1 MFLRRAFVIALIL
14 FAPLFGLVMAGPRA
28 GLLIAIGIGFGLVL
42 EGLRF
47 GFAGPWRMIVAERDG
62 RGLLAQ
68 FLAIGLVA
76 SVAFPLLAAHGGE
89 LSPAHAPI
97 GLGMVLGAFVFGA
110 AMQLVM
116 GCGSGTLVNAGSG
129 NLVGLIA
136 LLGFIGG
143 SFAGSLHLGWWT
155 GLASLPVLSLQG
167 LFGANGGLVVTLAG
181 LAALA
186 ALVIWRA
193 APGKRLPPVRLW
205 WAAALI
211 AALAL
216 ANLVVAGQPWGIV
229 YGLGLWGAKI
239 AQAGWRGSGRERIL
253 GQSRQCRAV
262 ERVAPDRCYLADQYR
277 AGAGGFRGDAPARQS
292 RRARTSADRALL
304 CAGAFGRI
312 GAGLFC
318 AHGLRLQCRRIFQR
332 HLDRVTAWLGVA
344 GRGLCRVDLGAKA
357 APRHPAPR
365 RTAERSFRMTLST
378 LPRQI
383 VGLGAVALVGLILAL
398 DLAATGTPDLFDAPS
413 ALALG
418 SGQAPSG
425 AHCTAQ

>member
-14 FAPLFGLVMAGPRA
+14 FAALFGLVMAGPRA

-97 GLGMVLGAFVFGA
+97 GLGMLLGAFVFGA

-239 AQAGWRGSGRERIL
+239 AQAG
-253 GQSRQCRAV
+253 
-262 ERVAPDRCYLADQYR
+262 
-277 AGAGGFRGDAPARQS
+277 GA
-292 RRARTSADRALL
+292 
-304 CAGAFGRI
+304 
-312 GAGLFC
+312 
-318 AHGLRLQCRRIFQR
+318 
-332 HLDRVTAWLGVA
+332 
-344 GRGLCRVDLGAKA
+344 
-357 APRHPAPR
+357 
-365 RTAERSFRMTLST
+365 
-378 LPRQI
+378 
-383 VGLGAVALVGLILAL
+383 
-398 DLAATGTPDLFDAPS
+398 DLAASGFWANPGNAERLNASLLTDVTSLTSIGLVLGAFAVMRLRANPGAPAQALTARSYVLVLLAGLVLGYSARMAFGCNVGAFFSGISTGSLHGWVW
-413 ALALG
+413 LAAAFAGSTLG
-418 SGQAPSG
+418 LKLRPVILRPAAQPKG
-425 AHCTAQ
+425 AFA